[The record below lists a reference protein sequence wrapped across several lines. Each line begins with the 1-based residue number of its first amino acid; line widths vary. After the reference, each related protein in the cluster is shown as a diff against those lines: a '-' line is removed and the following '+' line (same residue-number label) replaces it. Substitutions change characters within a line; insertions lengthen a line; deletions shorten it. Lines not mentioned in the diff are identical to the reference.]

1 MLSLCNYI
9 ASMRQ
14 CISTLMVFLV
24 VWQLLLKGGVLVWY
38 ELNQTYIANELCEN
52 RDRPELACNGK
63 CILMQRL
70 QAAEQ
75 ERRDAQERPLRIV
88 EKLELA
94 QFIIKEIPIS
104 NLVFS
109 QNTIQPQAPDVSI
122 IKSACCSTVFQPP
135 EA

>member
-1 MLSLCNYI
+1 
-9 ASMRQ
+9 
-14 CISTLMVFLV
+14 MVFLIA
-24 VWQLLLKGGVLVWY
+24 WQLLLKGGVLMWY
-38 ELNQTYIANELCEN
+38 GLNQTYITNELCEN

-104 NLVFS
+104 NLS
-109 QNTIQPQAPDVSI
+109 LRQNTTQPQAPDVSI
-122 IKSACCSTVFQPP
+122 IKSACCPTIFQPP